1 MSDAAIDQRIRCNW
15 AQGNALMSA
24 YHDEEWGVPIHD
36 DRRWYEKL
44 LLDGAQAGL
53 SWLTILK
60 KREAYR
66 EAFCGFD
73 PEQVSR
79 FSERDV
85 ARLMQDAAIVRN
97 RAKLESCVK
106 NAQAFLRIAA
116 EHGSFD
122 AYVWQQIGGATLHNR
137 HKRMQDVPA
146 STPLSVALSKD
157 LKRRGFGF
165 VGPTIVYA
173 FMQASGLVND
183 HLVTCFRH
191 AQLNAPT
198 RSNKPGHARG

>member
-1 MSDAAIDQRIRCNW
+1 MA
-15 AQGNALMSA
+15 
-24 YHDEEWGVPIHD
+24 
-36 DRRWYEKL
+36 
-44 LLDGAQAGL
+44 
-53 SWLTILK
+53 
-60 KREAYR
+60 
-66 EAFCGFD
+66 
-73 PEQVSR
+73 R
-79 FSERDV
+79 FTERDV
-85 ARLMQDAAIVRN
+85 ARLMQDAGIVRN
-97 RAKLESCVK
+97 RAKIASCVK
-106 NAQAFLRIAA
+106 NAQAFLRIQA

-122 AYVWQQIGGATLHNR
+122 AYVWQQIGGTTLHNR

-191 AQLNAPT
+191 AQVGMPT
-198 RSNKPGHARG
+198 RPNQRVRARG